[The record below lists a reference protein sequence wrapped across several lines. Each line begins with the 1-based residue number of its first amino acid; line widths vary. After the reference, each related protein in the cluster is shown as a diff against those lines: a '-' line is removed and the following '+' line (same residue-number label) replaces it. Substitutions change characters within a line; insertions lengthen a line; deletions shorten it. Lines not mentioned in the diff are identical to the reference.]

1 MASDDSLPTLKL
13 LLIGPSGAGKT
24 ALLTKYCEDVFEP
37 ESATATIGIDFKI
50 KRVSVRG
57 KNYKI
62 ALFDTAGQERF
73 RTLSTSFYRGA
84 HGVLVVYDVTS
95 RTSFASVDRWFD
107 EAELNAG
114 EDVAL
119 YLVGTK
125 TDKAMGADTSSS
137 NGSRAVSTLEG
148 QQAAE
153 ARGARFCEV
162 SAKTGEGVRTPF
174 VGIIDEIVAEGV
186 DVEGGIT
193 RHRGANGVVSLGNGG
208 NGTALGG
215 YGSLCAC

>member
-1 MASDDSLPTLKL
+1 MEPPHTFLYLDRYFPQK
-13 LLIGPSGAGKT
+13 KQT
-24 ALLTKYCEDVFEP
+24 ACHLFFFFFFP
-37 ESATATIGIDFKI
+37 EQHTTHHPQKQ
-50 KRVSVRG
+50 
-57 KNYKI
+57 
-62 ALFDTAGQERF
+62 AGQERF

-125 TDKAMGADTSSS
+125 TDKAAGAAGSSS
-137 NGSRAVSTLEG
+137 ANRAVSTLEG

-174 VGIIDEIVAEGV
+174 VEIIDEIVAK
-186 DVEGGIT
+186 GGGQGDGQG
-193 RHRGANGVVSLGNGG
+193 RYGGAKPGAAAGLVNLGGGGDSNGG
-208 NGTALGG
+208 
-215 YGSLCAC
+215 GSLCAC